1 MKNASNYA
9 LIILVGL
16 LAAVVAAPRR
26 LRRSRIEA
34 NENGRV
40 HRETGAV
47 SIGMW
52 MQETKGDLEV
62 IADLLNGRQ
71 NGMSLTYAPT
81 STPTTCLGVA
91 PEDRSEAIGR
101 AVLRV
106 SDAAALSVPSSPQAR
121 ALQWITDVDTLS
133 LCPDDQNLIQR
144 YVAAVFYYST
154 EGDNWTQCSA
164 PNDLNDPSSISG
176 ANADCNLDIK
186 GGGGG
191 SKAWLSPVS
200 ECDWGAVR
208 CEAIGTEQIEIID
221 FGECR

>member
-91 PEDRSEAIGR
+91 PE
-101 AVLRV
+101 
-106 SDAAALSVPSSPQAR
+106 
-121 ALQWITDVDTLS
+121 
-133 LCPDDQNLIQR
+133 
-144 YVAAVFYYST
+144 
-154 EGDNWTQCSA
+154 
-164 PNDLNDPSSISG
+164 
-176 ANADCNLDIK
+176 
-186 GGGGG
+186 GGQK
-191 SKAWLSPVS
+191 S
-200 ECDWGAVR
+200 
-208 CEAIGTEQIEIID
+208 
-221 FGECR
+221 